1 MTCHARGS
9 TFDIEAWTAQI
20 DNQNFAWAPTVAI
33 GLAKVDGAVRRLPDD
48 FDATTEQAASD
59 RQTLPTTVYDE
70 NRFDADGAVFFDIV
84 LSPSDNACY
93 RCHSTLAVGAGA
105 APRWTHDEDV
115 HLDAGFHCVDCHPN
129 GLAHDTVR
137 GFEGELHPQQ
147 EHVANLSCRGCH
159 LGPNGEGSANGF
171 EGGRLGAPYPQHRGL
186 PPIHFERLSC
196 TACHAGPLPNG
207 ATGLVQTARNHFLG
221 KKARRKAH
229 QQPEIVESVLMPD
242 SSGVLFP
249 HRVVWP
255 SYWASWSEG
264 DLVPLTPN
272 DVRTALGPVLRV
284 RSDFF
289 EQIAAVRL
297 SPAQKAQVLGDERG
311 DTPTSQLTEL
321 ERSQLED
328 FVQAEGLTSFRGRIS
343 SGLSRLKESLG
354 VAEPAFVAGAK
365 IYRLD
370 AEGKLS
376 VVDNPHVQPYAWPIG
391 HDVRPARWALGAN
404 GCTDCHAQDAP
415 FLNAAVAAQAP
426 VPDSEL
432 TTRPMNDY
440 AQLDS
445 RLWSFWSE
453 SFRARTAFKWAL
465 GVSIACLGGVV
476 LVGGTA
482 RLAARF
488 LDRRSRS

>member
-1 MTCHARGS
+1 MACHARGS

-20 DNQNFAWAPTVAI
+20 NIQNFAWAPTVAF

-48 FDATTEQAASD
+48 FVAATAQAAGG
-59 RQTLPTTVYDE
+59 RRTLPTTVYDE

-84 LSPSDNACY
+84 RTPPNNACY
-93 RCHSTLAVGAGA
+93 RCHSTLAVGAA
-105 APRWTHDEDV
+105 SAPRWTHDEDV
-115 HLDAGFHCVDCHPN
+115 HLVAGFQCADCHPN

-137 GFEGELHPQQ
+137 GFEGEVHPQQ
-147 EHVANLSCRGCH
+147 KYIATLSCRGCH
-159 LGPNGEGSANGF
+159 LGPTAEGSADRF
-171 EGGRLGAPYPQHRGL
+171 TGGRLGAPYPQHRGL
-186 PPIHFERLSC
+186 PSIHLERLSC
-196 TACHAGPLPNG
+196 TACHAGPLPNR

-221 KKARRKAH
+221 QKARRKVH

-242 SSGVLFP
+242 ANGVLFP

-255 SYWASWSEG
+255 SYWAAWNEG
-264 DLVPLTPN
+264 KPVPLNPN
-272 DVRTALGPVLRV
+272 DVATALRPVLRV
-284 RSDFF
+284 STDFF

-297 SPAQKAQVLGDERG
+297 SPAQKAQVLGDQRA
-311 DTPTSQLTEL
+311 DTPTSQLTES

-328 FVQAEGLTSFRGRIS
+328 FVKAEGLKLFRSKIAG
-343 SGLSRLKESLG
+343 GLSRLKESLG

-376 VVDNPHVQPYAWPIG
+376 VVDNPQVQPYAWPIG

-415 FLNAAVAAQAP
+415 FLNARVAAQAP
-426 VPDSEL
+426 VPDIDL

-440 AQLDS
+440 AQLDA
-445 RLWSFWSE
+445 RLWSFWNE
-453 SFRARTAFKWAL
+453 LFQARTALKWTLA
-465 GVSIACLGGVV
+465 VSVACLGGVV
-476 LVGGTA
+476 VVGGTA
-482 RLAARF
+482 RLAAKF
-488 LDRRSRS
+488 SDRRNRS